1 MKKYLRQKCLNI
13 MSISLVIISKKP
25 FSFAF
30 SCLFSCICLECFR
43 LCFVHS
49 TLDDC
54 IICSCSELN
63 WVFWYIFCV
72 SFLWQGCSFSFS
84 IINYCWQ
91 TDSQTDR
98 QTDRQPDRQTD
109 RWCVNIY
116 IYIYLF
122 FFDYVSH
129 LYCIS
134 FLLFDFYNV
143 YLVEQMKSILLL
155 CSSVSFTFCEG
166 KLERD
171 RIQWE
176 QG

>member
-1 MKKYLRQKCLNI
+1 MQLCNLHRLVLSKEQVKKYLRQKCLNI

-72 SFLWQGCSFSFS
+72 SFLWQGSSFSFS

-91 TDSQTDR
+91 TDRQAAR
-98 QTDRQPDRQTD
+98 QTDRQVV
-109 RWCVNIY
+109 CKYIY
-116 IYIYLF
+116 IYIYIF
-122 FFDYVSH
+122 
-129 LYCIS
+129 I
-134 FLLFDFYNV
+134 FLWLCQS
-143 YLVEQMKSILLL
+143 LVLHQL
-155 CSSVSFTFCEG
+155 FTFW
-166 KLERD
+166 LL
-171 RIQWE
+171 
-176 QG
+176 

>member
-72 SFLWQGCSFSFS
+72 SFLWQGSSFSFS

-91 TDSQTDR
+91 TDR
-98 QTDRQPDRQTD
+98 QTDRQAARQTD
-109 RWCVNIY
+109 RQVVCKYIY
-116 IYIYLF
+116 IYIYIYIYFSLIMSVTCIASAF
-122 FFDYVSH
+122 YFLTFIMFIWWNKWNQSCFYVHLSLSH
-129 LYCIS
+129 
-134 FLLFDFYNV
+134 
-143 YLVEQMKSILLL
+143 
-155 CSSVSFTFCEG
+155 SV
-166 KLERD
+166 RAN
-171 RIQWE
+171 
-176 QG
+176 

>member
-63 WVFWYIFCV
+63 WVFWYIFCCF
-72 SFLWQGCSFSFS
+72 FLMARLLFFFFYYQLLLADRQS
-84 IINYCWQ
+84 
-91 TDSQTDR
+91 DR
-98 QTDRQPDRQTD
+98 QTDRQAARQTD
-109 RWCVNIY
+109 RQVVCKYIY
-116 IYIYLF
+116 IYIFSLIMSVTCIASAFYFLTF
-122 FFDYVSH
+122 IMFIWWNKWNQSCFYVHLSLSH
-129 LYCIS
+129 
-134 FLLFDFYNV
+134 
-143 YLVEQMKSILLL
+143 
-155 CSSVSFTFCEG
+155 SV
-166 KLERD
+166 RAN
-171 RIQWE
+171 
-176 QG
+176 

>member
-1 MKKYLRQKCLNI
+1 MFLLRAKL
-13 MSISLVIISKKP
+13 
-25 FSFAF
+25 SFLIHF
-30 SCLFSCICLECFR
+30 
-43 LCFVHS
+43 LCF
-49 TLDDC
+49 
-54 IICSCSELN
+54 
-63 WVFWYIFCV
+63 
-72 SFLWQGCSFSFS
+72 FLMARLLFFFFYYQLLLADRQS
-84 IINYCWQ
+84 
-91 TDSQTDR
+91 DR
-98 QTDRQPDRQTD
+98 QTDRQAARQTV
-109 RWCVNIY
+109 RQVVCKYIY